1 LRAAGAKLIF
11 HSNFVPQPQVSSRP
25 ILTQT
30 GIPAA
35 ISVLEQAI
43 RRLDAALALRA
54 ESFRRL
60 SEQHGLMV
68 GDMKALRDDLQA
80 ARDEADSLRER
91 AALVD
96 ALRAELA
103 QFQND
108 DAAAETA
115 QVQDHSAAPATA
127 ALAAELV
134 ARDTEIA
141 VLKAEIDMLRSE
153 LAAAREAARDVPK
166 PLPGAELTGD
176 MAALKAELAAAC
188 ASRDEMQ
195 AFQSGVAARLEAT
208 MARLRQALDAQAQV

>member
-1 LRAAGAKLIF
+1 MRAAGAKLIF
-11 HSNFVPQPQVSSRP
+11 HSNFVPQPQASANPKQQKGR

-35 ISVLEQAI
+35 IAVLEQAI

-80 ARDEADSLRER
+80 SRAEADGLRER

-103 QFQND
+103 HFQND
-108 DAAAETA
+108 IS
-115 QVQDHSAAPATA
+115 VAAPAEDNA
-127 ALAAELV
+127 AAQAAELA
-134 ARDTEIA
+134 ARDNEIA
-141 VLKAEIDMLRSE
+141 VLKAEIDTLRSE
-153 LAAAREAARDVPK
+153 LAVAREAARDVPK
-166 PLPGAELTGD
+166 ALPVAEFAGD